1 MAVYR
6 YIQDCPKEVAY
17 LKEATV
23 LLDKRNKWADD
34 YGLAKGNGDPLAGFI
49 SAAFTTVGGVVSG
62 CCACARSA
70 TDSNTLSS
78 IAAQTATRH
87 VSDAALLK
95 LSTLRASLT
104 RRPHVP
110 HNHNP
115 GVDVRDLKLWLK
127 KPVP

>member
-34 YGLAKGNGDPLAGFI
+34 YGSLKVTVIHWPV
-49 SAAFTTVGGVVSG
+49 SSVAAFTTVGGVVSG

-70 TDSNTLSS
+70 TDSDTLSS